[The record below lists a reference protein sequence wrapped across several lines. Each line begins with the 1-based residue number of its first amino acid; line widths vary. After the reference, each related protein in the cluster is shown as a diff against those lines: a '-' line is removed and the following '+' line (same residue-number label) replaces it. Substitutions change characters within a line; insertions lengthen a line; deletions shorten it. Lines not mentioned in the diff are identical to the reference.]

1 MFPAFYDR
9 YPQLI
14 DGHANMLDFLEGLD
28 SVIHVEVAKL
38 YPGAV
43 TPGFSESRRDDK
55 TLHLTYT
62 SERKLCGLAEG
73 LIDGAAKHYGNDFAL
88 THSPCYNEGS
98 DHCGLL
104 ISLN

>member
-1 MFPAFYDR
+1 
-9 YPQLI
+9 LI

-62 SERKLCGLAEG
+62 SERKLCRLAEG
-73 LIDGAAKHYGNDFAL
+73 LIDGAATHYGNDYEL
-88 THSPCYNEGS
+88 THSPCYNEGG